1 MMPTP
6 PYGETWQRPDA
17 QGNWKRTPRRDHRTS
32 TLEQQEDSWEEKAR
46 GHGRGVLDWL
56 KEATKSRADN
66 EFREVDPTGAMGYVG
81 GEAGKFA
88 NESQGR
94 FLDDSALRGQLQ
106 RQMSGE
112 QSLSAE
118 QLRQGLGQN
127 LAAQQSMAAGARGGN
142 QAMAARTAAM
152 NSANLGAGL
161 SGQQAMAGIAERQ
174 AAAQGLAGLRG
185 QDLQATLGGR
195 GQALDAFGQIEQQR
209 GNRFDA
215 MTQTPSG
222 AERGL
227 STAGGVIGGIGAL
240 FSDVRAKTAIDDGSG
255 SVQRFLG
262 ALQPASYRYRDPAQ
276 HGGGRHVGIM
286 AQDLERTP
294 EGASMVSDTP
304 GGKQIDGGKLTG
316 AIAAA
321 TADLNR
327 RIEELEREKKMKGG

>member
-1 MMPTP
+1 MMPWRGTEIDKSRDWQREP
-6 PYGETWQRPDA
+6 GSVREHRTGKRAGYGE
-17 QGNWKRTPRRDHRTS
+17 S
-32 TLEQQEDSWEEKAR
+32 TDWGEKGRSALDQAKEQFGE
-46 GHGRGVLDWL
+46 L
-56 KEATKSRADN
+56 TKSRADN
-66 EFREVDPTGAMGYVG
+66 EFRQVDPTGSMSYVG
-81 GEAGKFA
+81 GQAGKFA
-88 NESQGR
+88 NASEQR
-94 FLDDSALRGQLQ
+94 FLDDAALRGQLQ

-152 NSANLGAGL
+152 NSANMGAGL

-174 AAAQGLAGLRG
+174 AAAQGLTGLRG

-215 MTQTPSG
+215 MTQTPTSG
-222 AERGL
+222 ERKAGML
-227 STAGGVIGGIGAL
+227 SSAIGAAGAF

-255 SVQRFLG
+255 SVRRLLTS
-262 ALQPASYRYRDPAQ
+262 LQPAAYRYRDPAQ
-276 HGGGRHVGIM
+276 HGAGRHVGIM

-304 GGKQIDGGKLTG
+304 QGKTIDGGKLTG